1 MTATVIE
8 VTQRRALLASGV
20 GVCPRNVQHNLELE
34 QGRASGDGIGAL
46 TRVRLNGRAA
56 RPRLK
61 RLLGLPLRH
70 DEVAIFP
77 LDRPQQLKAQEA
89 GLIVDGV
96 CTIRE
101 PLLQL
106 RTGVRRDLDCVD
118 LHHGH
123 AAKVTAC
130 ELPSYAHRVLC
141 MTSDGT
147 GTDVG
152 RLDRFFE
159 LSTRGSTLTSE
170 IRGGVVTF
178 IAMAYIVVL
187 NPIILSD
194 AQDVDGNSLG
204 FAQVS
209 AATSLAAGVMT
220 ILFGLIARLPFA
232 FAAGLGINSFLA
244 TTVVGSLTWPEAMG
258 LVVINGVIIVVLA
271 ATGLRTL
278 IFDAVPMQ
286 LKLAITAGIG
296 AFILFI
302 GLVDAGFIGSTGVP
316 SPPVGLG
323 AGGTGSISTV
333 PTLVFVFTLLLTGV
347 LVVRQVRGAHLH
359 RAGDGHRRRGR
370 HRGHLA
376 SRVGGRASRRVEPF
390 GAALSGSPFA
400 LPDLSLVGAF
410 SLDSFGRIG
419 VLAAVMLVFTLVF
432 ANFFDAMGTFTGLS
446 REVGVA
452 DERGTFPRLRLA
464 LIVEGAGAVVGG
476 ATSSS
481 SNTVFIESAAG
492 IQEGARTGLANIV
505 TGLLFLAAMF
515 VTPLASI
522 VPTEVAAAAL
532 VVVGVMMF
540 SHLRDVD
547 LSEFSVAVPVV
558 LTVAV
563 MPLSL
568 TRSPTESESVSSHG
582 LSSARPRGRRGR
594 SVRCSGSPPRAS

>member
-1 MTATVIE
+1 MT
-8 VTQRRALLASGV
+8 R
-20 GVCPRNVQHNLELE
+20 
-34 QGRASGDGIGAL
+34 
-46 TRVRLNGRAA
+46 
-56 RPRLK
+56 
-61 RLLGLPLRH
+61 
-70 DEVAIFP
+70 
-77 LDRPQQLKAQEA
+77 
-89 GLIVDGV
+89 
-96 CTIRE
+96 
-101 PLLQL
+101 
-106 RTGVRRDLDCVD
+106 
-118 LHHGH
+118 
-123 AAKVTAC
+123 
-130 ELPSYAHRVLC
+130 
-141 MTSDGT
+141 
-147 GTDVG
+147 G
-152 RLDRFFE
+152 RLDAFFE
-159 LSTRGSTLTSE
+159 LTARGSTPTAE

-194 AQDVDGNSLG
+194 AHDVDGHTLN

-220 ILFGLIARLPFA
+220 VLFGLIARLPFA

-258 LVVINGVIIVVLA
+258 LVVINGIIIVVLA

-302 GLVDAGFIGSTGVP
+302 GLVDAGFIGSTGLP

-323 AGGTGSISTV
+323 ANGAGSISTV
-333 PTLVFVFTLLLTGV
+333 PTLVFVFTLLLTCI
-347 LVVRQVRGAHLH
+347 LVVRHVRGAIFIGLVAGTVLAVAIEAIWHLGSSVDH
-359 RAGDGHRRRGR
+359 P
-370 HRGHLA
+370 
-376 SRVGGRASRRVEPF
+376 GGWSLSVPT
-390 GAALSGSPFA
+390 LSGSPFA
-400 LPDLSLVGAF
+400 MPDLSLVGAF

-452 DERGTFPRLRLA
+452 DDRGTFPRLRSA

-476 ATSSS
+476 VTSSS
-481 SNTVFIESAAG
+481 SNTVFLESAAG
-492 IQEGARTGLANIV
+492 IQEGARTGLANLV
-505 TGLLFLAAMF
+505 TGLLFFAAMF

-522 VPTEVAAAAL
+522 VPTEVAASAL

-563 MPLSL
+563 MPLSFSIANGIGIGFIAWVVVQSAAGKF
-568 TRSPTESESVSSHG
+568 RDVSPLLWIAATGFLVYFARAWIESLIG
-582 LSSARPRGRRGR
+582 M
-594 SVRCSGSPPRAS
+594 

>member
-1 MTATVIE
+1 MT
-8 VTQRRALLASGV
+8 R
-20 GVCPRNVQHNLELE
+20 
-34 QGRASGDGIGAL
+34 
-46 TRVRLNGRAA
+46 
-56 RPRLK
+56 
-61 RLLGLPLRH
+61 
-70 DEVAIFP
+70 
-77 LDRPQQLKAQEA
+77 
-89 GLIVDGV
+89 
-96 CTIRE
+96 
-101 PLLQL
+101 
-106 RTGVRRDLDCVD
+106 
-118 LHHGH
+118 
-123 AAKVTAC
+123 
-130 ELPSYAHRVLC
+130 
-141 MTSDGT
+141 
-147 GTDVG
+147 G
-152 RLDRFFE
+152 RLDAFFE
-159 LSTRGSTLTSE
+159 LTARGSTLTAE

-194 AQDVDGNSLG
+194 AHDVDGHTLN

-220 ILFGLIARLPFA
+220 VLFGLIARLPFA

-258 LVVINGVIIVVLA
+258 LVVVNGIIIVVLA

-302 GLVDAGFIGSTGVP
+302 GLVDAGFIGSTGLP

-323 AGGTGSISTV
+323 ANGAGSISTV
-333 PTLVFVFTLLLTGV
+333 PTLVFVFTLLLTCI
-347 LVVRQVRGAHLH
+347 LVVRHVRGAIFIGLVAGTVLAVAIEAIWHLGSSVDH
-359 RAGDGHRRRGR
+359 P
-370 HRGHLA
+370 
-376 SRVGGRASRRVEPF
+376 GGWSLSVPT
-390 GAALSGSPFA
+390 LSGSPFA
-400 LPDLSLVGAF
+400 MPDLSLVGAF

-446 REVGVA
+446 REVNVA
-452 DERGTFPRLRLA
+452 DDRGTFPRLRSA

-476 ATSSS
+476 VTSSS
-481 SNTVFIESAAG
+481 SNTVFLESAAG
-492 IQEGARTGLANIV
+492 IQEGARTGLANLV
-505 TGLLFLAAMF
+505 TGLLFFAAMF

-522 VPTEVAAAAL
+522 VPTEVAASAL

-563 MPLSL
+563 MPLSFSIANGIGIGFIAWVVVQSAAGKF
-568 TRSPTESESVSSHG
+568 RDVSPLLWIAATGFLVYFARAWIESMIG
-582 LSSARPRGRRGR
+582 I
-594 SVRCSGSPPRAS
+594 